1 MKSEG
6 MVCFGFYEFFF
17 DRIFSSIWKFFL
29 CFLISFFLFEK
40 KRKKEEEIFIFELKN
55 RRKNFLS
62 FLISFLCYSKIRCLF
77 VCYCGIIGRNNF
89 LKKIKTKRK
98 KSFILEKF
106 LNFFFFEK
114 NLKNFLFLFFHF
126 TLIFFVLYNIV
137 SVQLSVEYKKMFFLK
152 EKKKKN

>member
-40 KRKKEEEIFIFELKN
+40 KRKKEEEILIFELKN

-62 FLISFLCYSKIRCLF
+62 FFISFLCYSKIRCLF
-77 VCYCGIIGRNNF
+77 VCCCRIIGRNNF

-98 KSFILEKF
+98 KFFLEKF

-114 NLKNFLFLFFHF
+114 NLKNFLFLFFSF
-126 TLIFFVLYNIV
+126 YPNFFVLYNIV
-137 SVQLSVEYKKMFFLK
+137 SVQLSVE
-152 EKKKKN
+152 